1 MKVCRVAKDIKEIEF
16 GYIRGDLGSG
26 GFGGVSGDSGSQG
39 VWEYL
44 GLALVFVWGSASYF
58 SKFFRLVLT
67 KLSFWWEDWVLDCH
81 SINFSQFPDFSL
93 FPKILSLK
101 PFGNSYIPCL

>member
-1 MKVCRVAKDIKEIEF
+1 MKVCRVAKDIKEVKF

-26 GFGGVSGDSGSQG
+26 GVVMFPETVARRVSGSIWGWLWFSCG
-39 VWEYL
+39 V
-44 GLALVFVWGSASYF
+44 AHRIFQ
-58 SKFFRLVLT
+58 KIFRLVLT

-93 FPKILSLK
+93 FPKIPSLK
-101 PFGNSYIPCL
+101 SFGNSYIPCL